1 VKNLNCIRV
10 FTSLVVSNETVTIQF
25 AQNTATHQSHNPNQ
39 KDVTKHSAIGLQKEN
54 SCFLLDLQ
62 QEEAFICTTLNS
74 SFITEVFVWLE
85 FSKPV
90 SHQ

>member
-1 VKNLNCIRV
+1 MLKTLQPINLTTQTRKMYPNIQQ
-10 FTSLVVSNETVTIQF
+10 LVC
-25 AQNTATHQSHNPNQ
+25 
-39 KDVTKHSAIGLQKEN
+39 KKEN

-62 QEEAFICTTLNS
+62 QVEAFIRTTLNS

-90 SHQ
+90 PHQ